1 MKPST
6 LRALVDWLTGGDGP
20 DLPAR
25 ERRALVAWLEARHA
39 ELEAAGRTESGP
51 REARAAAG
59 KGDAARAG
67 KGKGD
72 AAGAG
77 GGARA
82 GDPLPPEA
90 LTPLDLASDAVAR
103 LQCDGASRG
112 NPGPAALGVVV
123 SLDGVEI
130 YRHGRAL
137 GTLTNN
143 QAEYRS
149 LLAGLEAVRRL
160 GFRRLEVAMDSELVV
175 RQLEGRYK
183 VKNAG
188 LKPLHAAAK
197 AALAGFDAARVR
209 HVPRGENAAADAL
222 ANEALDSL

>member
-1 MKPST
+1 VKPAT
-6 LRALVDWLTGGDGP
+6 LRVLIDWLAGGGGP
-20 DLPAR
+20 ELAAR
-25 ERRALVAWLEARHA
+25 ERRALLAWLEARHG
-39 ELEAAGRTESGP
+39 EL
-51 REARAAAG
+51 AAAG
-59 KGDAARAG
+59 KGEHAAAG
-67 KGKGD
+67 KGKRGVAGKGEHA
-72 AAGAG
+72 AAGKG
-77 GGARA
+77 ERGAA
-82 GDPLPPEA
+82 GDSLPPEA
-90 LTPLDLASDAVAR
+90 LAPLSLSPGAVAR

-112 NPGPAALGVVV
+112 NPGPAALGLVV
-123 SLDGVEI
+123 SLDGQEI

-149 LLAGLEAVRRL
+149 LLVGLEAVRRL
-160 GFRRLEVAMDSELVV
+160 GFRRIVVAMDSELVI

-188 LKPLHAAAK
+188 LMPLHAAAK
-197 AALAGFDAARVR
+197 TALAGFDDARLR

>member
-1 MKPST
+1 MKSAT
-6 LRALVDWLTGGDGP
+6 LRVLIDWLAGGGGP
-20 DLPAR
+20 ELAAR
-25 ERRALVAWLEARHA
+25 ERRALLAWLEARHG
-39 ELEAAGRTESGP
+39 EL
-51 REARAAAG
+51 AAAG
-59 KGDAARAG
+59 KGERG
-67 KGKGD
+67 
-72 AAGAG
+72 AAG
-77 GGARA
+77 
-82 GDPLPPEA
+82 DSLPPEA
-90 LTPLDLASDAVAR
+90 LAPLSLSPGAVAR

-112 NPGPAALGVVV
+112 NPGPAALGLVV
-123 SLDGVEI
+123 SLDGQEI

-160 GFRRLEVAMDSELVV
+160 GFRRIEVAMDSELVI

-188 LKPLHAAAK
+188 LMPLHAAAK
-197 AALAGFDAARVR
+197 TALAGFDDARLR